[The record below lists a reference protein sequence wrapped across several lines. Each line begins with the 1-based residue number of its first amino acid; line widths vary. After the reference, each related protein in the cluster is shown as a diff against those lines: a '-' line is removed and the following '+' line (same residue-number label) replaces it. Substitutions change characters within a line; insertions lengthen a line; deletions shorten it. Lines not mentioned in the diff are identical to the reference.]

1 MLEMSQSCLLSRTV
15 GWWPCGALVNKT
27 SHFDWWEP
35 KICFTASQMET
46 IHSAV
51 CCVLF
56 SHSKGRKTAYFLVK
70 GNEKRLF
77 IYMHKH
83 THTQIK
89 ANTVMARERR
99 TRRGFPQ
106 IFAAFRSFGQN
117 RFCFLILSFT
127 FHLITSPMSISL
139 SCTPL
144 IDAAY
149 SHPAFL
155 NSKIRWAI
163 YVLIFWLFG
172 FMFCLIA
179 FRLSVRLENNLRSLT
194 FADQHFTRLIK

>member
-15 GWWPCGALVNKT
+15 GWWLCGALVNKT

-51 CCVLF
+51 CCVVF

-83 THTQIK
+83 TQTK
-89 ANTVMARERR
+89 AHTVMVWGGKKNTKRFSPNFCR
-99 TRRGFPQ
+99 FPLSWTESLL
-106 IFAAFRSFGQN
+106 FFNSFIH
-117 RFCFLILSFT
+117 FSLDYLA
-127 FHLITSPMSISL
+127 HVYISL
-139 SCTPL
+139 SLWLSYSAHWCCLFTP
-144 IDAAY
+144 
-149 SHPAFL
+149 
-155 NSKIRWAI
+155 
-163 YVLIFWLFG
+163 
-172 FMFCLIA
+172 CL
-179 FRLSVRLENNLRSLT
+179 SE
-194 FADQHFTRLIK
+194 